1 MVLGCITREH
11 KVGNGFSFAG
21 EKLDLG
27 ISWTI
32 GPFVHLLTPSNCAVL
47 CALLE
52 SLASQGHPCKSRHN
66 GPSPLFKVPT
76 LGK

>member
-32 GPFVHLLTPSNCAVL
+32 GPFEGANPWQVRCRYDLIFGLIEVAAQHRSHNIVLSN
-47 CALLE
+47 
-52 SLASQGHPCKSRHN
+52 SHPTN
-66 GPSPLFKVPT
+66 
-76 LGK
+76 